1 MAIYGSRVRSARD
14 VQEKNKKGG
23 HCVKATTSINGNV
36 VSVNL
41 PEGAR
46 NWTKLDSPSETE
58 NSNNSVRQDSVHK
71 ALTPRIIKKKVV
83 K

>member
-1 MAIYGSRVRSARD
+1 
-14 VQEKNKKGG
+14 
-23 HCVKATTSINGNV
+23 VKASTSINGNV
-36 VSVNL
+36 VLVNL

-58 NSNNSVRQDSVHK
+58 NSKNSVRQDSEHK

-83 K
+83 KY